1 MAEVPQN
8 PIPPPGQG
16 PYPEQG
22 QAVTVLVLGIL
33 SIVICQLLG
42 PFAWKLGNDELR
54 GIAEARRPPEGL
66 SMAQAGRITGIIG
79 TCLLALGLAFLLFF
93 LVAALAGFGIFVA
106 ESTRS

>member
-8 PIPPPGQG
+8 PIPPPAQG

-22 QAVTVLVLGIL
+22 QAATVLVLGIL
-33 SIVICQLLG
+33 SIVVCQLLG

-54 GIAEARRPPEGL
+54 GIAEARRPPEGQG
-66 SMAQAGRITGIIG
+66 MAQAGRITGIIG

-106 ESTRS
+106 ETTRS

>member
-8 PIPPPGQG
+8 PVPPPSQS

-33 SIVICQLLG
+33 SIVVCQLLG

-54 GIAEARRPPEGL
+54 GIAEGRRPPEGL

-79 TCLLALGLAFLLFF
+79 TCLLALGVAFLLFF
-93 LVAALAGFGIFVA
+93 LVTVLAGLGIFVA